1 VGHDESRTDH
11 IASQAT
17 PGEAAV
23 QRMRQLEEELLE
35 ARQEL
40 AHAARVAS
48 LGVLTAAIAHEVN
61 QPLSGI
67 LTNAAACLRIL
78 ARDTPD
84 LERARETARRTIR
97 DCTRAADVISRLR
110 VLFSKRAPTREAVSL
125 GDAAK
130 EVIGL
135 AAFELR
141 RNGVVVRL
149 DLAKDVPSVTGDP
162 VQLQQVILN
171 LVLNACEAM
180 RDVTDRPRSLV
191 IRTERGP
198 GHGVLLSVIDSGVGI
213 DAVGADQLFQPF
225 YTGKPG
231 GMGIGLSVSRTIV
244 ESHRGRLWAAPNK
257 DGPGATFALALG
269 SAA

>member
-1 VGHDESRTDH
+1 LRHDHTNDDCIERQPS
-11 IASQAT
+11 I
-17 PGEAAV
+17 GETTLE
-23 QRMRQLEEELLE
+23 RMRKLEDELYE

-78 ARDTPD
+78 DRDTPD

-97 DCTRAADVISRLR
+97 DCTRASDVISRLR
-110 VLFSKRAPTREAVSL
+110 VLFSKRSPTREAVSL
-125 GDAAK
+125 GDAAR

-141 RNGVVVRL
+141 RNGVVVQL
-149 DLAKDVPSVTGDP
+149 DLADDVPPVTGDP

-191 IRTERGP
+191 IRTEVGP
-198 GHGVLLSVIDSGVGI
+198 DRGVLLSVIDSGVGI
-213 DAVGADQLFQPF
+213 DAVGTDQLFQPF
-225 YTGKPG
+225 HTGKAG